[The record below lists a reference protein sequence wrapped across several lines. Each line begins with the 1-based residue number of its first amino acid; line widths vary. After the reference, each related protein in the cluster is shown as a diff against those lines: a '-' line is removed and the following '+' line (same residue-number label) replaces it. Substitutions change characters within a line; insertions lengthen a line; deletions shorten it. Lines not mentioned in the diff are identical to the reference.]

1 MIPKSVL
8 MTNYHRECD
17 GVARVFNGT
26 ALSIEGVQLLNV
38 AFVPILS
45 HNRLSLKQFLRR
57 AGYSYFGDGGGV
69 TFFSK
74 SGMSLFAPTVR
85 KLDQM

>member
-8 MTNYHRECD
+8 MTNYRECD

-26 ALSIEGVQLLNV
+26 ALSIEDVQLLNV
-38 AFVPILS
+38 VFVPTLS
-45 HNRLSLKQFLRR
+45 HNLLSLKEFLRR
-57 AGYSYFGDGGGV
+57 AGHSYFGDGGRL
-69 TFFSK
+69 TFFSE

-85 KLDQM
+85 ELDQM

>member
-8 MTNYHRECD
+8 MTNYRECD

-26 ALSIEGVQLLNV
+26 ALPIEDVQLLNV

-45 HNRLSLKQFLRR
+45 HNLTSLKQFLRR
-57 AGYSYFGDGGGV
+57 AGHSYLGDGGGV

-85 KLDQM
+85 ELDQM

>member
-8 MTNYHRECD
+8 MTNYRECD

-26 ALSIEGVQLLNV
+26 ALSIEDVQLLNV

-45 HNRLSLKQFLRR
+45 HNLLSFKQFLRR
-57 AGYSYFGDGGGV
+57 AGHSYLGDGGGV
-69 TFFSK
+69 TFFSR

-85 KLDQM
+85 ELDQM

>member
-8 MTNYHRECD
+8 VNNYRACD

-26 ALSIEGVQLLNV
+26 ALPIEDVQLLNV
-38 AFVPILS
+38 GFVPILS
-45 HNRLSLKQFLRR
+45 HNLLSLKQFLRR
-57 AGYSYFGDGGGV
+57 TGHSYLGDGGGV

-85 KLDQM
+85 ELDQM

>member
-8 MTNYHRECD
+8 VNNYRECD

-26 ALSIEGVQLLNV
+26 ALPIEDVQLLNV
-38 AFVPILS
+38 GFVPILS
-45 HNRLSLKQFLRR
+45 HNLLSLKQFLRR
-57 AGYSYFGDGGGV
+57 AGHSYLGDGGGV

-74 SGMSLFAPTVR
+74 SGTSLFAPTVR
-85 KLDQM
+85 ELDQM

>member
-8 MTNYHRECD
+8 MTNYRECD

-26 ALSIEGVQLLNV
+26 ALSVEDVQLLNV
-38 AFVPILS
+38 VFVPTLS
-45 HNRLSLKQFLRR
+45 HNLLSLKQFLRR
-57 AGYSYFGDGGGV
+57 AGHSYFGDGGGV
-69 TFFSK
+69 TVFSK

-85 KLDQM
+85 ELDQM

>member
-8 MTNYHRECD
+8 MTNYRECD

-26 ALSIEGVQLLNV
+26 ALSIEDVQLLNV
-38 AFVPILS
+38 VFVPALS
-45 HNRLSLKQFLRR
+45 HNLLSLKQFLHP
-57 AGYSYFGDGGGV
+57 AGHSYFGDGGGV
-69 TFFSK
+69 TFVSK

-85 KLDQM
+85 ELDQM

>member
-8 MTNYHRECD
+8 MTNYRECD

-26 ALSIEGVQLLNV
+26 ALSIEDVQLLNV

-45 HNRLSLKQFLRR
+45 HNLLSTQTVLTPRRSLILRR
-57 AGYSYFGDGGGV
+57 WWRG

>member
-1 MIPKSVL
+1 MIPKSVS
-8 MTNYHRECD
+8 MANYRECD
-17 GVARVFNGT
+17 VVVRVFNGID
-26 ALSIEGVQLLNV
+26 LPIVDVQLLNV

-45 HNRLSLKQFLRR
+45 HNLLSLKQFLRR
-57 AGYSYFGDGGGV
+57 AGHSYLGDSGGV

-85 KLDQM
+85 ELNQM